1 MNNEKILKTDGLKKH
16 YGEVKAVDGIN
27 MEIEKGE
34 VIPLCGANGAGK
46 TTLIDLLTGLR
57 EPDEGSIYIE
67 DEEITGLTTHD
78 RVKKGILKT
87 FQLEHEFD
95 HNTVLDTIRIATF
108 SKLGKHYN
116 FFRNIENYKDITEE
130 AEQLLEEFELAEL
143 KNQSAHDIS
152 HGDKKILDIAST
164 FPLNPKILLID
175 EPTSG
180 VSEEDKYDMMRIIL
194 DRIEKEGIAA
204 VVVEHDLELV
214 RDLFDYTVIMHEGQF
229 IAEDSTD
236 NVFEK
241 DEVIDVLV
249 GRGM

>member
-1 MNNEKILKTDGLKKH
+1 MNDEKILKTDGLKKH
-16 YGEVKAVDGIN
+16 YGEVKAVDGVN
-27 MEIEKGE
+27 MEMEKGE
-34 VIPLCGANGAGK
+34 IIALCGANGAGK

-67 DEEITGLTTHD
+67 DEEITGLTAHD

-95 HNTVLDTIRIATF
+95 HNTVLDTIRVAAF

-116 FFRNIENYKDITEE
+116 FFKNIENYKDITEE

-143 KNQSAHDIS
+143 KNQNAHDIS

-194 DRIEKEGIAA
+194 DRIEKGGIAA
-204 VVVEHDLELV
+204 IVAEHDLELV
-214 RDLFDYTVIMHEGQF
+214 RDLFDYAIIMNEGQF
-229 IAEDSTD
+229 MAGDSTD